1 MQDVAT
7 WQAAMEGS
15 RPGPGAERPVGCHL
29 GASQLNSAARGVES
43 GCVHVGEC
51 VRRSLEPCE
60 RHCEASA
67 KVSSTSYFRTLC
79 VFVHENSI
87 SRDR

>member
-43 GCVHVGEC
+43 GCVCMWVCEYGEVWSHVS
-51 VRRSLEPCE
+51 VT
-60 RHCEASA
+60 
-67 KVSSTSYFRTLC
+67 TSHLLR
-79 VFVHENSI
+79 
-87 SRDR
+87 

>member
-29 GASQLNSAARGVES
+29 GAHNLIPQRAAWRV
-43 GCVHVGEC
+43 V
-51 VRRSLEPCE
+51 
-60 RHCEASA
+60 
-67 KVSSTSYFRTLC
+67 
-79 VFVHENSI
+79 VFVWVNEYGTVWSHV
-87 SRDR
+87 RVTTRHLLR

>member
-29 GASQLNSAARGVES
+29 GASQLNSAARGAES
-43 GCVHVGEC
+43 GCVYVGE
-51 VRRSLEPCE
+51 
-60 RHCEASA
+60 
-67 KVSSTSYFRTLC
+67 
-79 VFVHENSI
+79 
-87 SRDR
+87 